1 MRMKEITGE
10 QIKSCCAAAYGSD
23 WTHLLIGDSMHP
35 GGVELTERLGDLL
48 ELNPGSRVLDVAAG
62 RGASGLAL
70 AQRYGCHVTGIDLS
84 PACVDAAQHEVTRS
98 GLVDQATFEIGDAE
112 TLGFDDGEFDAVIC
126 ECAFCTFPD
135 KLNAALGMARVLK
148 PGGRLGLSDLVRRR
162 ELPPELQ
169 TLAGWV
175 ACMADAMAES
185 EYIDCLETAGFR
197 FQDFELH
204 DDALTDLLQ
213 RIRGRL
219 FAATV
224 LAGIGAIDIAA
235 ADLDQAAQIATAAE
249 SAVRGGS
256 LGYVLMTAVKES
268 GSPHLSLGDVVV
280 GLDRSRSRNATPTH
294 R

>member
-1 MRMKEITGE
+1 MRMRDVTGE
-10 QIKSCCAAAYGSD
+10 HIKSCCAAAYGSN
-23 WTHLLIGDSMHP
+23 WARLLIGDSMHP
-35 GGVELTERLGDLL
+35 GGIELTERLGELL
-48 ELNPGSRVLDVAAG
+48 ELNPGSRVLDVASG

-70 AQRYGCHVTGIDLS
+70 ARTFGCQVTGIDLS
-84 PACVDAAQHEVTRS
+84 PTCVVAARHEARRC
-98 GLVDQATFEIGDAE
+98 GLVDQARFEIGDAE
-112 TLGFDDGEFDAVIC
+112 TLGFNDGEFDAVIC

-148 PGGRLGLSDLVRRR
+148 PGGRLGLSDLVRRQ

-185 EYIDCLETAGFR
+185 RYIDCLETAGFR
-197 FQDFELH
+197 LQDFELH

-224 LAGIGAIDIAA
+224 LARIGAIDILAT
-235 ADLDQAAQIATAAE
+235 DLDQATEIARAAE
-249 SAVRGGS
+249 SAVRDGS

-268 GSPHLSLGDVVV
+268 GLEENL
-280 GLDRSRSRNATPTH
+280 
-294 R
+294 

>member
-1 MRMKEITGE
+1 MHEVTGE

-23 WTHLLIGDSMHP
+23 WAHLLIGDSMHP

-48 ELNPGSRVLDVAAG
+48 ELNPGSRVLDVASG
-62 RGASGLAL
+62 RGASGLAF
-70 AQRYGCHVTGIDLS
+70 ARRFGCQVTGIDLS
-84 PACVDAAQHEVTRS
+84 PTCVEAAQHEASRS
-98 GLVDQATFEIGDAE
+98 GLVDQARFEIGDAE

-135 KLNAALGMARVLK
+135 KLNTALGMARVLK
-148 PGGRLGLSDLVRRR
+148 PGGRLGLSDLVRRQ

-175 ACMADAMAES
+175 ACMADAMGES
-185 EYIDCLETAGFR
+185 DYLDCLETAGFR
-197 FQDFELH
+197 LQHFELH
-204 DDALTDLLQ
+204 DDALTDLLE

-224 LAGIGAIDIAA
+224 LARIGAIDIPA
-235 ADLDQAAQIATAAE
+235 ADLDQATEIARAAE

-256 LGYVLMTAVKES
+256 LGYVLMTAVKKS
-268 GSPHLSLGDVVV
+268 GLEENL
-280 GLDRSRSRNATPTH
+280 
-294 R
+294 